1 MAHRTQ
7 YIHLLYVKLTIVP
20 QESTQTVRNT
30 LRYITYELNLLILDV
45 LSYIRY
51 DRGYFIANDIGV
63 YNSSW

>member
-45 LSYIRY
+45 LSAIRY
-51 DRGYFIANDIGV
+51 ARGYFIVNDIGI
-63 YNSSW
+63 